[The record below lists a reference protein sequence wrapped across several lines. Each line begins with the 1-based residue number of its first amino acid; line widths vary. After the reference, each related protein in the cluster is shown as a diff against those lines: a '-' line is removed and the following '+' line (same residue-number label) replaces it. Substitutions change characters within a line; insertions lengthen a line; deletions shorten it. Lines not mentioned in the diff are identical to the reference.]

1 MLASDEAYCIHAA
14 SALLKCRE
22 MTSLTTRKI
31 GGGSILLVLILALA
45 QAAWA
50 LTSPVVTRV
59 VDGDTIIVSGVGSVR
74 LIGVDT
80 PETVDPRKPVQF
92 FGAEASAY
100 TRTTAQGKQVRLEY
114 DTQRTDKY
122 GRTLAYVYLPD
133 GVLLNAEIIRQG
145 YGHAYTVF
153 PFRYLEQFR
162 QYEREAREAQRG
174 LWATTNVAPVEATAA
189 TANPDEIVYV
199 TRTGTKYHRAGCRHL
214 ARSQIPMALKD
225 AVKQFGPCSV
235 CQPPVL
241 TTKSADAESP
251 PAHSEDH
258 ARASLPP
265 APRPAAAA
273 SAPAQTSGHCQ
284 AITKKGTQCSRRA
297 QAGSVYC
304 WQHAR

>member
-1 MLASDEAYCIHAA
+1 MTTLIRKAVWGSMLLA
-14 SALLKCRE
+14 
-22 MTSLTTRKI
+22 
-31 GGGSILLVLILALA
+31 LVLAFAPAAPA
-45 QAAWA
+45 Q
-50 LTSPVVTRV
+50 TPPVVTRV

-153 PFRYLEQFR
+153 PFWYLDEFR
-162 QYEREAREAQRG
+162 AYEREAREAERG
-174 LWATTNVAPVEATAA
+174 LWATSTAARVEATPAA
-189 TANPDEIVYV
+189 ANSDEIVYV
-199 TRTGTKYHRAGCRHL
+199 TRTGTKYHRAGCRYL

-241 TTKSADAESP
+241 TAKSADAESP
-251 PAHSEDH
+251 QAHDGEPAH
-258 ARASLPP
+258 ASRPP
-265 APRPAAAA
+265 APQPSAKA
-273 SAPAQTSGHCQ
+273 SAPAQKSGQCQ

-297 QAGSVYC
+297 QAGNVYC